1 VKRLAVLLAGVA
13 CTLWAA
19 CGCGGDHQTAGDKL
33 TADYSGSGPGT
44 LNDARPLADID
55 PQLRS
60 AASLAARITYA
71 SRSGVDDSDSKVTA
85 AVFVPQGAPPQGGWP
100 IVAFGH
106 PATGSQPECA
116 PSQSPTLLGSATTV
130 VGLLHAGYV
139 VAVSDYQGLGLNGTY
154 HPYLD
159 STTVGL
165 NLIDSVFA
173 TRKLVPKAATNWVAL
188 GIGQGGQ
195 AAWAANE
202 LNDNDGAGLNLLGA
216 VSVAPLAD
224 LDGLA
229 DAAAAGQLTTEQ
241 ELALQ
246 GYLAALKN
254 EYRDLDLDDYRRGV
268 VGDKWDVLSACQGS
282 AVAER
287 STVAAQIAP
296 DDLRPRSPAATDTLR
311 GYLKKTNLPQGPTAA
326 PMLVMYGGRDPL
338 MPTDWTDR
346 ALARACQMGDT
357 IQVDLQADKA
367 PADIDMSTASAWIK
381 DRFDGVPAPNDCPS
395 FTAKG
400 S

>member
-1 VKRLAVLLAGVA
+1 VKRLVLLLAVAA

-19 CGCGGDHQTAGDKL
+19 CGCGGGHQTSGDKL

-44 LNDARPLADID
+44 LTDARMLGDLD
-55 PQLRS
+55 PPLRS

-85 AVFVPQGAPPQGGWP
+85 AVFVPQGAPPPGGWP

-106 PATGSQPECA
+106 PATGSRPECA

-130 VGLLHAGYV
+130 EALLHAGYV

-165 NLIDSVFA
+165 NLIDSVAA
-173 TRKLVPKAATNWVAL
+173 TRKLVPKASTNWVAL

-202 LNDNDGAGLNLLGA
+202 LNDNDGAGLTLLGA

-224 LDGLA
+224 LDGLT
-229 DAAAAGQLTTEQ
+229 DAAVAGQLTTEQ

-246 GYLAALKN
+246 GYLAALKK
-254 EYRDLDLDDYRRGV
+254 RVPGPQPRR
-268 VGDKWDVLSACQGS
+268 L
-282 AVAER
+282 
-287 STVAAQIAP
+287 
-296 DDLRPRSPAATDTLR
+296 PAR
-311 GYLKKTNLPQGPTAA
+311 GC
-326 PMLVMYGGRDPL
+326 R
-338 MPTDWTDR
+338 R
-346 ALARACQMGDT
+346 
-357 IQVDLQADKA
+357 
-367 PADIDMSTASAWIK
+367 
-381 DRFDGVPAPNDCPS
+381 
-395 FTAKG
+395 
-400 S
+400 